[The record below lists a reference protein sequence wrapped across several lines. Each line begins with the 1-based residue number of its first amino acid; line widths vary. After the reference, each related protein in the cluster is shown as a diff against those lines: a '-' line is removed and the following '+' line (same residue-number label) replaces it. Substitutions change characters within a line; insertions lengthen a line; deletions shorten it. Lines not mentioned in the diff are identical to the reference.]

1 MISKKFSPFVI
12 SLIVFLIL
20 IFLAFGFSIPMYDS
34 ELHYFSESVDFN
46 VKSKVSLR
54 HLLGIDLADF
64 RSNTLI
70 PEVKLTTKGIFIL
83 IIIHLGLPSLL
94 YIRFQAAKKRN
105 ELNEK

>member
-1 MISKKFSPFVI
+1 MISKRFSPLVI
-12 SLIVFLIL
+12 SLFVFSIL
-20 IFLAFGFSIPMYDS
+20 IILAFGFSIPMYDS
-34 ELHYFSESVDFN
+34 ELHYFSGSVDFN
-46 VKSKVSLR
+46 VNAKVSLR
-54 HLLGIDLADF
+54 HVFGFDLADF

>member
-1 MISKKFSPFVI
+1 MKKLKSSPILV
-12 SLIVFLIL
+12 SLIAFIVLI
-20 IFLAFGFSIPMYDS
+20 IIAFGFSIPMYDS
-34 ELHYFSESVDFN
+34 ELHYFSGSVDFN
-46 VKSKVSLR
+46 VKAKVSLR
-54 HLLGIDLADF
+54 HLLGIDLTDF

-105 ELNEK
+105 ELNEE